1 MNFQQATFLAS
12 YGTFSQL
19 PPCKGMEIAFENGAY
34 TDGTGRTMLDPT
46 VYQDWQIGAAAERA
60 LPGVEHFREKLG
72 LLPGELLPYGK
83 TPKLDFLRIME
94 RLKDRPDGKYIEVT
108 AITPTPLGEGK
119 SHHEREGHRRRRRQR
134 AADPHDRVL
143 AGADGG
149 HQRHHERPQSGHDGA
164 ERPDAARAQ
173 L

>member
-1 MNFQQATFLAS
+1 
-12 YGTFSQL
+12 
-19 PPCKGMEIAFENGAY
+19 MEIAFENGAY

-108 AITPTPLGEGK
+108 AITPTPESQNATKTRILKTYLRK
-119 SHHEREGHRRRRRQR
+119 SVKRYLKSRE
-134 AADPHDRVL
+134 V
-143 AGADGG
+143 
-149 HQRHHERPQSGHDGA
+149 
-164 ERPDAARAQ
+164 
-173 L
+173 